1 MCFPHGHPL
10 IGFVTVGATIPMTAL
25 VVRSM
30 MHTDCDCSPP
40 PRRWRAVAGGFV
52 GGTFGSLMSKIDA
65 GMVFDIT
72 MMVVG

>member
-1 MCFPHGHPL
+1 
-10 IGFVTVGATIPMTAL
+10 
-25 VVRSM
+25 M